1 MKELEYIKG
10 PFVPK
15 TRIDYS
21 PGSIVNQQITKNDAR
36 RCRLINQIFQFF
48 RIHYS
53 TFSVFISYYSISY
66 HFRDSTR

>member
-10 PFVPK
+10 PFVSK

-36 RCRLINQIFQFF
+36 R
-48 RIHYS
+48 
-53 TFSVFISYYSISY
+53 
-66 HFRDSTR
+66 